1 VKEVVGKDILLA
13 FRKTNVTKNLPFPAI
28 AGKVP
33 IPCFARDVNS

>member
-1 VKEVVGKDILLA
+1 MKEAVGKNILLA

-28 AGKVP
+28 ADKAP